1 MVMLSLLLELPGQ
14 KTNSHLKSFQRCSQA
29 PNLKTLFCST
39 HKTKNS
45 VFMPETVYQP
55 TLKDSLSPNLT
66 QNNFPHNGE
75 FRPFSV
81 ALLAVCVRL

>member
-29 PNLKTLFCST
+29 PNFKTLFCST